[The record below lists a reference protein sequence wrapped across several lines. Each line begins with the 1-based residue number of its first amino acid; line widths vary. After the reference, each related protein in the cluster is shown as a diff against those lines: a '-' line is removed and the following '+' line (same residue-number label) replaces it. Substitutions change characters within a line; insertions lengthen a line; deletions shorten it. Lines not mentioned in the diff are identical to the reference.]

1 MTTKGLNHVNLR
13 APRELL
19 DRIKDFYCD
28 VVGLQAGARPPFA
41 GFGYWLY
48 AGGRPVLHLSEA
60 GPSEVRQTNVDTTF
74 GHFAF
79 DCEDGPAVEAMLR
92 ERGLRYERQVVP
104 ASGELQ
110 LFVLDPGGNKVELNF
125 RETAVT
131 PATATTASH

>member
-13 APRELL
+13 APREVL

-28 VVGLQAGARPPFA
+28 IVGLQLGPRPPFP

-48 AGGRPVLHLSEA
+48 AGGRPVLHLSQSGVDEA
-60 GPSEVRQTNVDTTF
+60 RQIGVATTF

-79 DCEDGPAVEAMLR
+79 DCEDGPAVEALLR
-92 ERGLRYERQVVP
+92 ERGLRYERAVVP

-110 LFVLDPGGNKVELNF
+110 LFVVDPGGNKVELNF
-125 RETAVT
+125 RETAV
-131 PATATTASH
+131 AVAGTASVSR

>member
-13 APRELL
+13 ASRQVL
-19 DRIKDFYCD
+19 DRIRDFYCD
-28 VVGLQAGARPPFA
+28 VVGLQNGPRPPFPT
-41 GFGYWLY
+41 FGYWLY

-60 GPSEVRQTNVDTTF
+60 GPNEVRQTDVATTF

-79 DCEDGPAVEAMLR
+79 DCEDGPAVEALLR

-125 RETAVT
+125 RETAVAGGG
-131 PATATTASH
+131 ATAASR